1 MKNTLI
7 LVVIM
12 AMYAIFW
19 YLVYII
25 ANYLLYK

>member
-7 LVVIM
+7 LVAIM